1 MFTEKFKKLNRSRV
15 LTLLVVLF
23 SVTILMV
30 GCVGDEIEEGL
41 PCETHS
47 FLRIEDAGN
56 RAPTY
61 DVEGRELRA
70 CTECGVS
77 AYFVIPKLERLPASE
92 EEGYM
97 PLLSSY
103 TVTYGDTL
111 EDVKG
116 KFFTAGWDFALDKET
131 KVGASSEEGY
141 DFKVIYTPKEDKYAV
156 EEVTIRLIVKKAK
169 LTEKDITL
177 INPLN
182 IPSSVSSLEEMPL
195 TLSDNPAVKGSIAWV
210 EGQEILRNQ
219 SSYYDYIFIPE
230 DSENYEIYVGKLLLN
245 A

>member
-1 MFTEKFKKLNRSRV
+1 MLNLRLKKLLSLLTLVAVV
-15 LTLLVVLF
+15 LTSAVFMLA
-23 SVTILMV
+23 
-30 GCVGDEIEEGL
+30 CNDDEIEQGL

-47 FLRIEDAGN
+47 FLRVEDAGN
-56 RAPTY
+56 RVPTY
-61 DVEGRELRA
+61 DVEGRELRK

-77 AYFVIPKLERLPASE
+77 AYFVIPKLQRLPASE

-131 KVGASSEEGY
+131 KVGASSEVGY

-177 INPLN
+177 INPLT
-182 IPSSVSSLEEMPL
+182 IPSNVSSLEEMPL

-230 DSENYEIYVGKLLLN
+230 DSENYEIYFGKLLLN